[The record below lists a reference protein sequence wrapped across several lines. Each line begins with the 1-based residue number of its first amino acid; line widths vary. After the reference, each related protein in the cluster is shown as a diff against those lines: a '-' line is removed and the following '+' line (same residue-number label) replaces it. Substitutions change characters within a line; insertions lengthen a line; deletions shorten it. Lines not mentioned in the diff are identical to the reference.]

1 VIDIQKILEHV
12 NLSQKELALL
22 FRVNPS
28 SISNVKSGRMDSFY
42 EFVSTHTGRRS
53 FVSNMCARRLTPQEI
68 MPMSGHRLVEIMGI
82 YNKTN
87 AVDNAANLSKI
98 FDGK

>member
-12 NLSQKELALL
+12 NLSL
-22 FRVNPS
+22 
-28 SISNVKSGRMDSFY
+28 
-42 EFVSTHTGRRS
+42 
-53 FVSNMCARRLTPQEI
+53 
-68 MPMSGHRLVEIMGI
+68 SGHRLVEIMGI